1 MRYTDIGGA
10 RVSQIA
16 IGTWHLPPSTDRYE
30 DGILRVDRERTMAIL
45 KRAYDLGI
53 NFFDTAN
60 TYHGTVSETH
70 LHPEKSGNSERILGE
85 FMRGHDRASLFI
97 ATKVRAEVETFP
109 NGGGLSRKH
118 IMWQVRESLRRLGT
132 DYIDLYQVHWPD
144 PHTDEEE
151 VMGALN
157 DTVHSGMVHYIGVS
171 NHPWYMVKRM
181 IEVSERSGYERPV
194 SAQEAYNIVT
204 RYVERRLVPLM
215 RSRRM
220 TMIAYVPLAQGILT
234 GKYLKDSGGLSR
246 AEYTPEMREEVERH
260 RRAASV
266 VSETASDLGIT
277 PAQLSLAWILSMQR
291 RLGISIVPLIGVS
304 REEQLLEDVEAIDVS
319 LPEWAVSRLCGLYGP
334 DDTL

>member
-1 MRYTDIGGA
+1 
-10 RVSQIA
+10 
-16 IGTWHLPPSTDRYE
+16 
-30 DGILRVDRERTMAIL
+30 
-45 KRAYDLGI
+45 
-53 NFFDTAN
+53 
-60 TYHGTVSETH
+60 
-70 LHPEKSGNSERILGE
+70 
-85 FMRGHDRASLFI
+85 
-97 ATKVRAEVETFP
+97 
-109 NGGGLSRKH
+109 
-118 IMWQVRESLRRLGT
+118 
-132 DYIDLYQVHWPD
+132 
-144 PHTDEEE
+144 
-151 VMGALN
+151 
-157 DTVHSGMVHYIGVS
+157 MVHYIGGVS

-220 TMIAYVPLAQGILT
+220 TMIAYVPLAQGGILT